1 MCCDWPPKHILNY
14 QNECNLLFVNEECD
28 VTSLSTQKYRE
39 KMHNLDIQSLSWL
52 IVAYYATREP
62 A

>member
-39 KMHNLDIQSLSWL
+39 KMHNFGHTIAILVDCRILCN
-52 IVAYYATREP
+52 
-62 A
+62 